1 MTKVVI
7 NIFDDGEELKMEGH
21 IPPEALDLPP
31 TPAVIIGAYIGAN
44 SEQICKDAIAWFGR
58 KVKEEDAIDT
68 DLKVAESNP
77 KIILPHGH
85 DDGIVGAPV

>member
-1 MTKVVI
+1 MTKVAI
-7 NIFDDGEELKMEGH
+7 TIFDDGDELKMEGV

-44 SEQICKDAIAWFGR
+44 SEQICKDAIAWFGS
-58 KVKEEDAIDT
+58 KVKETEAEQASPI
-68 DLKVAESNP
+68 AESNP
-77 KIILPHGH
+77 KIILPHGS